1 MSLYP
6 SLEDMKVD
14 QMAQAQA
21 QQARPQ
27 QPALG
32 YQVPASVPGARP
44 VAPTSSLY
52 PSLNDY
58 MGLAVSEDAV
68 RQHVPGYSTA
78 GPLVPRPQAAVA
90 IPQTSGM
97 VAPVSGDNNLGIR
110 RAEIKQGIREVVLC
124 KDGSGKVGL
133 RVRAI
138 NKGVFVQ
145 YVHANS
151 PASLGGLRFGDQILQ
166 IDGETLAGYSG
177 DKVMKILKNASAQ
190 RIVFALRDR
199 PFERTIVMQK
209 DSSGHVGFVFKN
221 GKITQIAKDT
231 SAARNGLLTEHN
243 LVEVNGQN
251 VVGLKDSD
259 IKAIL
264 EKAGQ
269 TITLTIIP
277 TFIFEHMVKCMG
289 EGLMKKTMDHSIPD
303 L

>member
-21 QQARPQ
+21 VAARPQ
-27 QPALG
+27 QPALTQAPQPG
-32 YQVPASVPGARP
+32 FPTVAAPAFS
-44 VAPTSSLY
+44 SSLY
-52 PSLNDY
+52 PSLDDY
-58 MGLAVSEDAV
+58 MGMAVSENAV
-68 RQHVPGYSTA
+68 RQHVPGYTSA
-78 GPLVPRPQAAVA
+78 VVPCPQGAVVPR
-90 IPQTSGM
+90 TSGM
-97 VAPVSGDNNLGIR
+97 VAPVTGDNNISIR
-110 RAEIKQGIREVVLC
+110 RSEIKQGVREVILC
-124 KDGSGKVGL
+124 KDGQGKIGL

-151 PASLGGLRFGDQILQ
+151 PAALGGLRFGDQILQ
-166 IDGETLAGYSG
+166 IDGETLAGYSS
-177 DKVMKILKNASAQ
+177 DKVMKILKNASSQ
-190 RIVFALRDR
+190 RVVFAVRDR
-199 PFERTIVMQK
+199 PFERIIVLQK

-243 LVEVNGQN
+243 FVEVNGQN
-251 VVGLKDSD
+251 VVGLKDND

-264 EKAGQ
+264 DKAGS
-269 TITLTIIP
+269 TVTLTIIP
-277 TFIFEHMVKCMG
+277 TFIYDHMIKCMG
-289 EGLMKKTMDHSIPD
+289 EGLFKKSMDHSIPD

>member
-21 QQARPQ
+21 VAARPQ
-27 QPALG
+27 QPALTQAPQPG
-32 YQVPASVPGARP
+32 SPIVAAPAFS
-44 VAPTSSLY
+44 SSLY
-52 PSLNDY
+52 PSLDDY
-58 MGLAVSEDAV
+58 MGMAVSEDAV
-68 RQHVPGYSTA
+68 RQHVPGYTSA
-78 GPLVPRPQAAVA
+78 VVPSPQGAVVPR
-90 IPQTSGM
+90 TSGM
-97 VAPVSGDNNLGIR
+97 VAPVTGDNNISIR
-110 RAEIKQGIREVVLC
+110 RSEIKQGVREVILC
-124 KDGSGKVGL
+124 KDGQGKIGL

-151 PASLGGLRFGDQILQ
+151 PAALGGLRFGDQILQ
-166 IDGETLAGYSG
+166 IDGETLAGYSS
-177 DKVMKILKNASAQ
+177 DKVMKILKNASSQ
-190 RIVFALRDR
+190 RVVFAVRDR
-199 PFERTIVMQK
+199 PFERIIVLQK

-243 LVEVNGQN
+243 FVEVNGQN
-251 VVGLKDSD
+251 VVGLKDND

-264 EKAGQ
+264 DKAGS
-269 TITLTIIP
+269 TVTLTIIP
-277 TFIFEHMVKCMG
+277 TFIYEHMIKCMG
-289 EGLMKKTMDHSIPD
+289 EGLFKKSMDHSIPD

>member
-21 QQARPQ
+21 VAARPQ
-27 QPALG
+27 QPALTQAPQPG
-32 YQVPASVPGARP
+32 FPMVAAPAFS
-44 VAPTSSLY
+44 SSLY
-52 PSLNDY
+52 PSLDDY
-58 MGLAVSEDAV
+58 MGMAVSEDAV
-68 RQHVPGYSTA
+68 RQHVPGYTSA
-78 GPLVPRPQAAVA
+78 VVPSPQGAVVPR
-90 IPQTSGM
+90 TSGM
-97 VAPVSGDNNLGIR
+97 VAPVTGDNNISIR
-110 RAEIKQGIREVVLC
+110 RSEIKQGVREVILC
-124 KDGSGKVGL
+124 KDGQGKIGL

-151 PASLGGLRFGDQILQ
+151 PAALGGLRFGDQILQ
-166 IDGETLAGYSG
+166 IDGETLAGYSS
-177 DKVMKILKNASAQ
+177 DKVMKILKNASSQ
-190 RIVFALRDR
+190 RVVFAVRDR
-199 PFERTIVMQK
+199 PFERIIVLQK

-243 LVEVNGQN
+243 FVEVNGQN
-251 VVGLKDSD
+251 VVGLKDND

-264 EKAGQ
+264 DKAGS
-269 TITLTIIP
+269 TVTLTIIP
-277 TFIFEHMVKCMG
+277 TFIYEHMIKCMG
-289 EGLMKKTMDHSIPD
+289 EGLFKKSMDHSIPD

>member
-21 QQARPQ
+21 VAARPQ
-27 QPALG
+27 QPALTQAPQPG
-32 YQVPASVPGARP
+32 FPTVAAPAFS
-44 VAPTSSLY
+44 SSLY
-52 PSLNDY
+52 PSLDDY
-58 MGLAVSEDAV
+58 MGMATSAVVPCPQGAV
-68 RQHVPGYSTA
+68 
-78 GPLVPRPQAAVA
+78 VPR
-90 IPQTSGM
+90 TSGM
-97 VAPVSGDNNLGIR
+97 VAPVTGDNNISIR
-110 RAEIKQGIREVVLC
+110 RSEIKQGVREVILC
-124 KDGSGKVGL
+124 KDGQGKIGL

-151 PASLGGLRFGDQILQ
+151 PAALGGLRFGDQILQ
-166 IDGETLAGYSG
+166 IDGETLAGYSS
-177 DKVMKILKNASAQ
+177 DKVMKILKNASSQ
-190 RIVFALRDR
+190 RVVFAVRDR
-199 PFERTIVMQK
+199 PFERIIVLQK

-243 LVEVNGQN
+243 FVEVNGQN
-251 VVGLKDSD
+251 VVGLKDND

-264 EKAGQ
+264 DKAGS
-269 TITLTIIP
+269 TVTLTIIP
-277 TFIFEHMVKCMG
+277 TFIYDHMIKCMG
-289 EGLMKKTMDHSIPD
+289 EGLFKKSMDHSIPD

>member
-21 QQARPQ
+21 VAARPQ
-27 QPALG
+27 QPALTQAPQPG
-32 YQVPASVPGARP
+32 FPMVAAPAFS
-44 VAPTSSLY
+44 SSLY
-52 PSLNDY
+52 PSLDDY
-58 MGLAVSEDAV
+58 MGMAVSEDAV
-68 RQHVPGYSTA
+68 RQHVPGYTSA
-78 GPLVPRPQAAVA
+78 IVPSPQGAVVPR
-90 IPQTSGM
+90 TSGM
-97 VAPVSGDNNLGIR
+97 VAPVTGDNNISIR
-110 RAEIKQGIREVVLC
+110 RSEIKQGVREVILC
-124 KDGSGKVGL
+124 KDGQGKIGL

-151 PASLGGLRFGDQILQ
+151 PAALGGLRFGDQILQ
-166 IDGETLAGYSG
+166 IDGETLAGYSS
-177 DKVMKILKNASAQ
+177 DKVMKILKNASSQ
-190 RIVFALRDR
+190 RVVFAVRDR
-199 PFERTIVMQK
+199 PFERIIVLQK

-243 LVEVNGQN
+243 FVEVNGQN
-251 VVGLKDSD
+251 VVGLKDND

-264 EKAGQ
+264 DKAGS
-269 TITLTIIP
+269 TVTLTIIP
-277 TFIFEHMVKCMG
+277 TFIYEHMIKCMG
-289 EGLMKKTMDHSIPD
+289 EGLFKKSMDHSIPD

>member
-21 QQARPQ
+21 RQASAQ

-32 YQVPASVPGARP
+32 YAPQPGAP
-44 VAPTSSLY
+44 PAVVPSVSSSLY
-52 PSLNDY
+52 PSLVDY
-58 MGLAVSEDAV
+58 MGMSVSEDAV
-68 RQHVPGYSTA
+68 RQHVPGYTTA
-78 GPLVPRPQAAVA
+78 VVPIAQRAVV
-90 IPQTSGM
+90 PQTSGM
-97 VAPVSGDNNLGIR
+97 VAPVTGDNNFGVR
-110 RAEIKQGIREVVLC
+110 RAEIKQGVREVVLC
-124 KDGSGKVGL
+124 KDGKGKVGL

-145 YVHANS
+145 YVHVDS
-151 PASLGGLRFGDQILQ
+151 PAALGGLRFGDQILQ
-166 IDGETLAGYSG
+166 IDGETLAGYSS

-190 RIVFALRDR
+190 RVVFAVRDR
-199 PFERTIVMQK
+199 PFERTIVLQK

-221 GKITQIAKDT
+221 GKINQIAKDT

-243 LVEVNGQN
+243 LTEVNGQN
-251 VVGLKDSD
+251 VVGLKDND

-264 EKAGQ
+264 DKAGQ
-269 TITLTIIP
+269 TITLTILP
-277 TFIFEHMVKCMG
+277 TFIYEHMMKCMG
-289 EGLMKKTMDHSIPD
+289 EGLVKKSMDHSIPD